1 MAQVSTIT
9 VKTINSVAKSINA
22 RRNDLQT
29 ILDEFRAEWGH
40 LDKDSVKSH
49 LEEVKNALQADPKNA
64 ELKAERNRTEHILA
78 HIKAV
83 TLSVE
88 ERVAIQ
94 DMMDKGLRYE
104 CLTIEWVEDKLRD
117 TAFINDEGEICELK
131 KNKETGASE
140 YKPIA
145 KWTVMKLAKYFRLA
159 FMNC

>member
-9 VKTINSVAKSINA
+9 AKTINSVAKSINA

>member
-9 VKTINSVAKSINA
+9 AKTINSVAKSINA

-40 LDKDSVKSH
+40 LDKDSVKAH
-49 LEEVKNALQADPKNA
+49 LAEVVEALKEDKKN
-64 ELKAERNRTEHILA
+64 ESLKAERNRTEKILA